1 MKKFLLVFAA
11 IMAVSL
17 AIAQPV
23 PEGDSP
29 KVNVTVE
36 GENVVA
42 QSPFLTY
49 YNKLHS
55 NTITWGW
62 VKMSSDTTGSIY
74 LYFKYSS
81 YLAVGTYASFKTDKG
96 MSSVPIIQTPSTSN
110 PAGWAIAKIAKD
122 SEAYSILTS
131 SSEIKAFGFPGE
143 MNLGKVT
150 LLSGKKRKE
159 AFNAFKSLC
168 EYPMP

>member
-1 MKKFLLVFAA
+1 MKKLIFVA
-11 IMAVSL
+11 IMAIGCSTL
-17 AIAQPV
+17 ALAQ
-23 PEGDSP
+23 PEGDSTR
-29 KVNVTVE
+29 VSVTMH

-42 QSPFLTY
+42 QSPVLTY
-49 YNKLHS
+49 YNKLNS
-55 NTITWGW
+55 NRITWVW
-62 VKMSSDTTGSIY
+62 VKMSNDTSSVY
-74 LYFKYSS
+74 LYFKYGS
-81 YLAVGTYASFKTDKG
+81 YLAIGTYATFKTDKG
-96 MSSVPIIQTPSTSN
+96 IGSVPIIQTPSTSN